1 MSLGLDGTVNGSTA
15 FVLSVVTVD
24 YCLRLVA
31 HGQHLSILGKT

>member
-15 FVLSVVTVD
+15 FVLSVVTG